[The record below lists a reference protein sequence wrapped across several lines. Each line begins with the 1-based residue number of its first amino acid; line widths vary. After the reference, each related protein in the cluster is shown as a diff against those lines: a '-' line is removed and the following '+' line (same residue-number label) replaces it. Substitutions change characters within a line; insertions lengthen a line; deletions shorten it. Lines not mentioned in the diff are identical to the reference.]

1 MEVDRPV
8 LLHVSPGRV
17 GVQDAYFVVNIFRAN
32 GGWMYKVTQTFGEHI
47 SLTHTRQGEA
57 GGREGLLTP
66 VGFSIR

>member
-1 MEVDRPV
+1 
-8 LLHVSPGRV
+8 
-17 GVQDAYFVVNIFRAN
+17 
-32 GGWMYKVTQTFGEHI
+32 MYKVTQTFGEHI